1 MRPSGCS
8 TMDGEGKGELLE
20 SQYSISSPG
29 WIWLRSNQLH
39 FSPDAHWSPYS
50 SGRSADEEKRG
61 QASAEPPTGCS
72 HLFLTLRF
80 LPNLNTGALRGRR
93 HLVLMLWSLWLKIG
107 QTDKLTRPP
116 IWWPKCAC
124 PHRLTGLIIW
134 SPGGGDV
141 WGRLWNYEG
150 TKLSGLCLE
159 LPTRIRSFLPL
170 VAFIRV
176 FLSQQ

>member
-61 QASAEPPTGCS
+61 QASAEPPMGCS
-72 HLFLTLRF
+72 HLFLTEVSTKPEHRGTERPKTF
-80 LPNLNTGALRGRR
+80 GPYALESVAQDRTNR
-93 HLVLMLWSLWLKIG
+93 
-107 QTDKLTRPP
+107 QTDQATYLVAQMCMSPQAHGP
-116 IWWPKCAC
+116 D
-124 PHRLTGLIIW
+124 LW